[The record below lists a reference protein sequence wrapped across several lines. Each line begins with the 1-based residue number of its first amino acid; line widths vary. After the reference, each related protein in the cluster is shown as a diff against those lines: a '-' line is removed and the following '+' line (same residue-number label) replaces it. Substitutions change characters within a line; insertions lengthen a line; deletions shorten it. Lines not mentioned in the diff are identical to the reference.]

1 MLNQTDLE
9 HIQYEMDR
17 TLKNIKYVCT
27 LVDNYKL
34 NNEQFY
40 LDWLDEINKYS
51 TRD

>member
-1 MLNQTDLE
+1 MNETDL
-9 HIQYEMDR
+9 HYIQEEMDR
-17 TLKNIKYVCT
+17 TLRNVNNVCT

-40 LDWLDEINKYS
+40 LNWLDELNKYS